1 MKMNIKDGCIVV
13 EIAKRYQH
21 IFEERFTKLMN
32 SSIYLFMKKNYEL
45 IDKNA
50 VCVGQGI
57 IGLSCTLIGVT
68 NL

>member
-1 MKMNIKDGCIVV
+1 
-13 EIAKRYQH
+13 
-21 IFEERFTKLMN
+21 
-32 SSIYLFMKKNYEL
+32 MKKNYEL

-68 NL
+68 TYKSANFFAN